1 MLAVVG
7 SPSFKLGSMP
17 AAAVDAGGLAAG
29 IARAAAA
36 AGAEVQLIGKVGD
49 DPAGDAVLLALARGG
64 VGHRPGHERW
74 RTHDGEHAIS
84 LAGAPPSPVGW
95 IGGRYPPPEPPPY
108 PGVAWDDSLGPGVSG
123 ASGVWVG
130 SALER
135 GVPVELAA

>member
-1 MLAVVG
+1 MPDAATGEREEHRVAGRVV
-7 SPSFKLGSMP
+7 PDLPDQLDLG
-17 AAAVDAGGLAAG
+17 AGGRG
-29 IARAAAA
+29 GPRDSRGEPAR
-36 AGAEVQLIGKVGD
+36 IGC
-49 DPAGDAVLLALARGG
+49 G